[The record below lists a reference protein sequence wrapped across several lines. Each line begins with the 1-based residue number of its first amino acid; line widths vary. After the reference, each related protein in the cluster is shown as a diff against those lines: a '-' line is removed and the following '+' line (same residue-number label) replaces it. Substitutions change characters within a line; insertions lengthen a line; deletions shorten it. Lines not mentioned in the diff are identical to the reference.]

1 MKENLKKLTIF
12 IIAICILFMSSSAT
26 YGATVENNTT
36 QMYSLTTMEYQGQI
50 IEIPVLTQTTMSKL
64 RNSVFT
70 SEVYVFI
77 PDMTEETMEKNE
89 EYVKEIK
96 RTGNCSAM
104 RQARSIYFG
113 LPGYI
118 AYHSTLNYNVSYYQG
133 YLRLYDLISF
143 KLEREIYT
151 QAPFRNFYNATAK
164 ALQVGTIGDPGKP
177 EVLQNQQKEYGE
189 IKYDTLYTIPSEW
202 VPIAPV
208 DSGTK
213 VGVKYV
219 VKYEYA
225 DGTVGYL
232 EQFHEVQ

>member
-1 MKENLKKLTIF
+1 M
-12 IIAICILFMSSSAT
+12 
-26 YGATVENNTT
+26 
-36 QMYSLTTMEYQGQI
+36 
-50 IEIPVLTQTTMSKL
+50 
-64 RNSVFT
+64 
-70 SEVYVFI
+70 
-77 PDMTEETMEKNE
+77 
-89 EYVKEIK
+89 
-96 RTGNCSAM
+96 
-104 RQARSIYFG
+104 
-113 LPGYI
+113 
-118 AYHSTLNYNVSYYQG
+118 YNVSYYQG